1 MSEDV
6 KVEEVSKKEKSKKT
20 TPWYW
25 MRNDKGN
32 TSITATM
39 VFISFWVTTL
49 AYLASAIS
57 KIGSFEIREFDVA
70 ACSAYFVPILTL
82 YFGRKWTD
90 AKNPQKSVDGPGD

>member
-1 MSEDV
+1 MSTDNKPAEQ
-6 KVEEVSKKEKSKKT
+6 KKEEPKKKT

-32 TSITATM
+32 ASVTATM

-49 AYLASAIS
+49 AYLASTVN
-57 KIGSFEIREFDVA
+57 KVGDLEIRSFDVA
-70 ACSAYFVPILTL
+70 ACTAYFVPILTL

-90 AKNPQKSVDGPGD
+90 SRVNKSDDNKD